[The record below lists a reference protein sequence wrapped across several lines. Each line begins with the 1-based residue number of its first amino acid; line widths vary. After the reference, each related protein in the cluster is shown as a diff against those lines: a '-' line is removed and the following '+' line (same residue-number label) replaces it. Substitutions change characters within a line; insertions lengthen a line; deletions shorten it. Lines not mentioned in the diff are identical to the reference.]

1 MYDEILEDLRD
12 LPEIR
17 EKGAGSGRC
26 ASPNGLEP
34 LDGGGGVLRMSGEN
48 RLINR
53 EGGCACTDQA
63 GNFLSGGVR
72 EVDGK
77 GLLLAVVLVK
87 GEGSE
92 GQRSGEDRFHRRF
105 RICLRELPFVHED
118 GLLPRNRTVDHR
130 LAVIRVGVEIPRGAI
145 DLDGGEAAGDVA
157 LAVVPRDLAIRHQIN
172 SAIVLLPQDRLDD
185 LSLGVSELRGADLSL
200 VESSNRPPQGL
211 LVERVANARIIPDNR
226 GSDQVEPSGQR
237 GRIWIMG
244 IV

>member
-1 MYDEILEDLRD
+1 MDY
-12 LPEIR
+12 
-17 EKGAGSGRC
+17 
-26 ASPNGLEP
+26 
-34 LDGGGGVLRMSGEN
+34 
-48 RLINR
+48 
-53 EGGCACTDQA
+53 
-63 GNFLSGGVR
+63 
-72 EVDGK
+72 
-77 GLLLAVVLVK
+77 
-87 GEGSE
+87 
-92 GQRSGEDRFHRRF
+92 
-105 RICLRELPFVHED
+105 
-118 GLLPRNRTVDHR
+118 R
-130 LAVIRVGVEIPRGAI
+130 LAVIRVGVEIPREAI

-200 VESSNRPPQGL
+200 VESSNRSPQGL